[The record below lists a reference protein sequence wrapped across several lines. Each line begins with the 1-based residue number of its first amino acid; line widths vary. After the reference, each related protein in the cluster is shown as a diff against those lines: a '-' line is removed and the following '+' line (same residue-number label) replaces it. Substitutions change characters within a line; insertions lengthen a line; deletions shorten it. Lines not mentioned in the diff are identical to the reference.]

1 MYNVVCIFLL
11 ISRFIINISSNTYK
25 KMQVLLLSILKIN
38 YYYFIITPFL
48 SLKKGDCLGLTLWTI
63 TGKELHKNR
72 FRFSM
77 TCFFAIE
84 YWFCLI
90 WNSFFLSMLIIQ
102 FFLKI
107 SLMVMLI
114 QKFTEVLSQF
124 MVYILVLSVSVIKLS
139 FTLFFFIKCWE
150 IAIYIQMELCRLNM
164 TWKVWQHLLR
174 NLCFS

>member
-1 MYNVVCIFLL
+1 MYNVICIFLL

-102 FFLKI
+102 VFLKI
-107 SLMVMLI
+107 NGHVNSNVYWSLISIHGLYFGLECV
-114 QKFTEVLSQF
+114 
-124 MVYILVLSVSVIKLS
+124 
-139 FTLFFFIKCWE
+139 C
-150 IAIYIQMELCRLNM
+150 
-164 TWKVWQHLLR
+164 H
-174 NLCFS
+174 

>member
-1 MYNVVCIFLL
+1 
-11 ISRFIINISSNTYK
+11 
-25 KMQVLLLSILKIN
+25 MQVLLLSILKIN

-139 FTLFFFIKCWE
+139 FTLFFFIKFEKSLFISKWNYVGLTWREKYGSTYYVICVFLN
-150 IAIYIQMELCRLNM
+150 ISRLIIYM
-164 TWKVWQHLLR
+164 
-174 NLCFS
+174 F

>member
-1 MYNVVCIFLL
+1 MYNVICIFLL

-102 FFLKI
+102 VFLKI

-114 QKFTEVLSQF
+114 QTFTEVLFQF
-124 MVYILVLSVSVIKLS
+124 MVFLFWSWVCLSLNYHSH
-139 FTLFFFIKCWE
+139 FFFFYK
-150 IAIYIQMELCRLNM
+150 M
-164 TWKVWQHLLR
+164 LR
-174 NLCFS
+174 NRYLYPNGTM